1 MSAKPQPPQPSK
13 PAALTTAS
21 RDALSA
27 SLRRIDAI
35 AGLLGTLADRMPS
48 EPLDADLVGEATE
61 IITEETAQIR
71 AALATA
77 IGAK

>member
-1 MSAKPQPPQPSK
+1 MPAKPKHPPTAK
-13 PAALTTAS
+13 PAALTTAN

-35 AGLLGTLADRMPS
+35 AGLLGALADRMPS

-61 IITEETAQIR
+61 IITEETAHIR
-71 AALATA
+71 TTLE
-77 IGAK
+77 AK